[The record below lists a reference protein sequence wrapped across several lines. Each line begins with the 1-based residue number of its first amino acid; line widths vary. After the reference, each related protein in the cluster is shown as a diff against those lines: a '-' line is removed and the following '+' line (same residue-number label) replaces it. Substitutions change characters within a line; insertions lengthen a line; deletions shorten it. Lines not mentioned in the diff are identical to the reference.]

1 MADVDDPSRGV
12 PPDRETI
19 MSNHLHRSILRS
31 LSLVAPTLSLVT
43 LTLSLVTLTL
53 SAGLCR
59 AQQMAD
65 SSSLPDA
72 PSSARSTS
80 TSVATAPAPTTAGI
94 HQRYVAEGQTAP
106 GLSAGDK
113 ILLGLSNAV
122 SERAVAGW
130 VGVSLF
136 EQGLDHS
143 PQYGQSFKGY
153 TQRLG
158 AAAARDGSQDI
169 FSDAVLAPILHED
182 PRYYQLGPG
191 HGVVRRTLYAATRT
205 LITRSD
211 NGSATANV
219 SLLGG
224 NLAGSVLTQAYYPPN
239 STGFGDTMRIFG
251 GSLGGSAFGFI
262 VDEFLHDRVEALQEK
277 F

>member
-219 SLLGG
+219 SRECPASSRTATAHPGRTP
-224 NLAGSVLTQAYYPPN
+224 ATRPAARSMSV
-239 STGFGDTMRIFG
+239 G
-251 GSLGGSAFGFI
+251 
-262 VDEFLHDRVEALQEK
+262 
-277 F
+277 